1 MAKFSRLFLGG
12 VVGAGLAY
20 LFSRKDVRRRLMGGG
35 QAQLMAPEA
44 SGTNIPVTACA
55 PMAAP
60 AAAPEATEIHE
71 PPVTAPEPVAITE
84 PVLEPEIV
92 EAPEVVD
99 APEAADMSEMAE
111 TAEMPETAVPF
122 EIPETAVTPTAM
134 DLEAR
139 IEETRREVAEQF
151 EAPFAAPPAA
161 NTARNIEEAA
171 EVEEAESVEETA
183 DAVEKEAVA
192 KPELEAE
199 LTSSYETRPISAPE
213 TEEFAD
219 LRTPM
224 AGEPTTAEPEIEEA
238 VPATESGPAPSQL
251 DREEMRRRIDET
263 RARLKAK
270 AFDALVSGETFI
282 EPETDEATGG
292 KRPEAGVDIDRETG
306 EQIDRS
312 LREED

>member
-1 MAKFSRLFLGG
+1 MAKFSRLLLGG

-35 QAQLMAPEA
+35 QAQLMAPET
-44 SGTNIPVTACA
+44 SGTNIPVTAYTPVA
-55 PMAAP
+55 TPVEV
-60 AAAPEATEIHE
+60 PEAADVNE
-71 PPVTAPEPVAITE
+71 PPVVAPEPVEIIE
-84 PVLEPEIV
+84 PVVAPEIV
-92 EAPEVVD
+92 EVPEMVEAPETVEM
-99 APEAADMSEMAE
+99 PEVAE
-111 TAEMPETAVPF
+111 TAEPLET
-122 EIPETAVTPTAM
+122 PETAVTTPAL

-139 IEETRREVAEQF
+139 IEETRREVAEQL
-151 EAPFAAPPAA
+151 EAPFAAPVPAGDA
-161 NTARNIEEAA
+161 EVIEEGAEVEETESIEEAA
-171 EVEEAESVEETA
+171 DT
-183 DAVEKEAVA
+183 VEKESEA

-199 LTSSYETRPISAPE
+199 LTSADKTRPISAPE

-224 AGEPTTAEPEIEEA
+224 AGEPTTAEPEIEA
-238 VPATESGPAPSQL
+238 AAPATEAGPAPSQL

-282 EPETDEATGG
+282 EPETDEATGE
-292 KRPEAGVDIDRETG
+292 KRSEARVDIDRETG

-312 LREED
+312 LQEED